1 MNELSH
7 RAERLLRGGQPQLL
21 GGPMTGLNDGT
32 VVTHTAVRITVA
44 LNQPLSQA
52 VARFEEL
59 VPAVDIDAFRRSRSW
74 DETIHLASTYAP
86 LGLMRFWKLDYAAI
100 LAGSGTPGR
109 SFGYLIG
116 NQTIAEQMIR
126 HEPEVVLYA
135 PLRAAIYEGS
145 DGRAFFVIDQPSAL
159 FGSFGNADIT
169 KVGRHLDALIAAL
182 LDALGAVVPAE
193 LTPQPAT

>member
-1 MNELSH
+1 
-7 RAERLLRGGQPQLL
+7 
-21 GGPMTGLNDGT
+21 MTAPSDST
-32 VVTHTAVRITVA
+32 VVAHTALRMTVA

-74 DETIHLASTYAP
+74 DETNRLANINAP
-86 LGLMRFWKLDYAAI
+86 MGLMRFWKFDYAAV
-100 LAGSGTPGR
+100 LAGSATPAR
-109 SFGYLIG
+109 SFGYLVG

-135 PLRAAIYEGS
+135 PLRTAIYEGA
-145 DGRAFFVIDQPSAL
+145 DGGAFFVIDQPSAL

-169 KVGRHLDALIAAL
+169 KVGRHLDALVATL
-182 LDALGAVVPAE
+182 LDALGAIVPAE
-193 LTPQPAT
+193 LQPAS

>member
-1 MNELSH
+1 
-7 RAERLLRGGQPQLL
+7 
-21 GGPMTGLNDGT
+21 MTAPSDSTAVG
-32 VVTHTAVRITVA
+32 HTAVRMTAA
-44 LNQPLSQA
+44 LNQPLRQA

-59 VPAVDIDAFRRSRSW
+59 VPAVDVDAFRRSRSW
-74 DETIHLASTYAP
+74 DETIHLANSNGP

-135 PLRAAIYEGS
+135 PLRTAIYEGA
-145 DGRAFFVIDQPSAL
+145 DGGAFLLIDQPSAL

-169 KVGRHLDALIAAL
+169 EVGRHLDALVAGL
-182 LDALGAVVPAE
+182 LDALGAVVPAK
-193 LTPQPAT
+193 LQSAT

>member
-1 MNELSH
+1 
-7 RAERLLRGGQPQLL
+7 
-21 GGPMTGLNDGT
+21 MTGLSDNT
-32 VVTHTAVRITVA
+32 VVTHSAVRMTVA
-44 LNQPLSQA
+44 LNEPLNQA

-74 DETIHLASTYAP
+74 DETIHLASINGP

-145 DGRAFFVIDQPSAL
+145 DRPLFFVIDQPSAL

-169 KVGRHLDALIAAL
+169 EVGRRLDGLVATL
-182 LDALGAVVPAE
+182 LDEVGAIVPAE
-193 LTPQPAT
+193 LQPAT

>member
-1 MNELSH
+1 MTALS
-7 RAERLLRGGQPQLL
+7 
-21 GGPMTGLNDGT
+21 NGT
-32 VVTHTAVRITVA
+32 VVAHTAVRMTVA
-44 LNQPLSQA
+44 LNQSLSQA

-74 DETIHLASTYAP
+74 AETIQLASTNGP
-86 LGLMRFWKLDYAAI
+86 LGLMRFWKLDYAAA

-145 DGRAFFVIDQPSAL
+145 DGGAFFVIDQPSTL
-159 FGSFGNADIT
+159 FGSFGNTDIT
-169 KVGRHLDALIAAL
+169 AVGRHLDALVATL

-193 LTPQPAT
+193 LTPQSAT

>member
-7 RAERLLRGGQPQLL
+7 RAKRLLRGGQTELF
-21 GGPMTGLNDGT
+21 GGPMTGRTDGT
-32 VVTHTAVRITVA
+32 VLAHTAVRLTVP

-59 VPAVDIDAFRRSRSW
+59 VPAVDIDAFLQSRSW
-74 DETIHLASTYAP
+74 DETIELARANGP

-100 LAGSGTPGR
+100 LTGSGTPAR

-135 PLRAAIYEGS
+135 PLRTAIYEGAG
-145 DGRAFFVIDQPSAL
+145 GRALFVIDQPSTL
-159 FGSFGNADIT
+159 FGSFGNAEIT
-169 KVGRHLDALIAAL
+169 NVGRHLDALIATL
-182 LDALGAVVPAE
+182 LDALGAVVPTE

>member
-1 MNELSH
+1 MTELSR
-7 RAERLLRGGQPQLL
+7 RAERLLRGGQPQLF
-21 GGPMTGLNDGT
+21 GGPMTGLHDGT
-32 VVTHTAVRITVA
+32 VVAHTAVRITVA

-52 VARFEEL
+52 VGRFEEL

-74 DETIHLASTYAP
+74 DETIHLANTNGP

-100 LAGSGTPGR
+100 LAGSGTPAR

-135 PLRAAIYEGS
+135 PLRTAIYEGS

-169 KVGRHLDALIAAL
+169 KVGRHLDALVATL

-193 LTPQPAT
+193 LTPAT

>member
-1 MNELSH
+1 
-7 RAERLLRGGQPQLL
+7 
-21 GGPMTGLNDGT
+21 MTGLNDGT
-32 VVTHTAVRITVA
+32 VVAHTAVRITVA

-59 VPAVDIDAFRRSRSW
+59 VPVVDIDAFRQSRSW
-74 DETIHLASTYAP
+74 DETIQLANINAP
-86 LGLMRFWKLDYAAI
+86 MGLMRFWKLDYAAI
-100 LAGSGTPGR
+100 LAGSGTPAR

-135 PLRAAIYEGS
+135 PLRTAIYEGS

-169 KVGRHLDALIAAL
+169 DVGRHLDTLVATL
-182 LDALGAVVPAE
+182 LDALGAAVPAE
-193 LTPQPAT
+193 LTPQSAT

>member
-1 MNELSH
+1 
-7 RAERLLRGGQPQLL
+7 
-21 GGPMTGLNDGT
+21 MTGLNDGT
-32 VVTHTAVRITVA
+32 VVAHTAVRMTVA

-74 DETIHLASTYAP
+74 AETIRLASTNGP

-100 LAGSGTPGR
+100 LAGSGTPAR

-135 PLRAAIYEGS
+135 PLRTAIYEGS
-145 DGRAFFVIDQPSAL
+145 DGGAFFVIDQPSAL

-169 KVGRHLDALIAAL
+169 KVGRHLDALVATL

-193 LTPQPAT
+193 LTPQSAT

>member
-1 MNELSH
+1 
-7 RAERLLRGGQPQLL
+7 
-21 GGPMTGLNDGT
+21 MTGQTDGT
-32 VVTHTAVRITVA
+32 VVAHTAVRITVA
-44 LNQPLSQA
+44 LNRPLSQA
-52 VARFEEL
+52 VTRFEEL

-74 DETIHLASTYAP
+74 DETILLARTNGP
-86 LGLMRFWKLDYAAI
+86 LGLMRFWKLDYAAF

-135 PLRAAIYEGS
+135 PLRTAIYEGP

-169 KVGRHLDALIAAL
+169 KVGRHLDTLVATL

>member
-1 MNELSH
+1 
-7 RAERLLRGGQPQLL
+7 
-21 GGPMTGLNDGT
+21 MTAPSDST
-32 VVTHTAVRITVA
+32 AVAHTAVRMTAA
-44 LNQPLSQA
+44 LNQPLRQA

-59 VPAVDIDAFRRSRSW
+59 VPAVDVDAFRRSRSW
-74 DETIHLASTYAP
+74 DETIHLANINGP

-100 LAGSGTPGR
+100 LSGSGTPGR

-135 PLRAAIYEGS
+135 PLRTAIYEGA
-145 DGRAFFVIDQPSAL
+145 DGGAFLVIDQPSAL

-169 KVGRHLDALIAAL
+169 EVGRHLDALVAGL
-182 LDALGAVVPAE
+182 LDALGAVVPAK
-193 LTPQPAT
+193 LPSAT

>member
-1 MNELSH
+1 MTALS
-7 RAERLLRGGQPQLL
+7 
-21 GGPMTGLNDGT
+21 DST
-32 VVTHTAVRITVA
+32 VVVHTAARTTVA
-44 LNQPLSQA
+44 LNQSLSQP
-52 VARFEEL
+52 VARFDEL
-59 VPAVDIDAFRRSRSW
+59 VPAVDIDAFRQSRSW
-74 DETIHLASTYAP
+74 DETVQLANINAP
-86 LGLMRFWKLDYAAI
+86 MGLMRFWKLDYSAV

-135 PLRAAIYEGS
+135 PVRTAIYEGA

-169 KVGRHLDALIAAL
+169 EVGHHLDALVGAL

-193 LTPQPAT
+193 LQPST